1 MNFGGSRLTPLCK
14 YCGRE
19 VRHAQIEAKLTAEV
33 CREGV
38 EEVVRVKE
46 KAKFLQPR
54 ALFDELQRMMIEGD
68 LKISLKA
75 LRDEKSIFWNL
86 LYQFNVFSLPYALM
100 LPYFEDGAIEA
111 RDPYSPAQQSSSLTI
126 EDERHQRG
134 AERGRL
140 GGGREAEASQQP

>member
-1 MNFGGSRLTPLCK
+1 MSSVFASESRLFEKRPLRKKGSMNFGGSRLTPLCK

-111 RDPYSPAQQSSSLTI
+111 RDPYSRRNS
-126 EDERHQRG
+126 RR
-134 AERGRL
+134 RL
-140 GGGREAEASQQP
+140 Q